1 MEERYLKHDLFER
14 VVHWVMALAVIVL
27 ILTGLNIRFPGF
39 LPWGDMNSSR
49 FFHFIAMYALIFSWL
64 AHIYHTVIAER
75 GEELFR
81 PSELKKIP
89 GVIKYYLFLVDEKP
103 VYLKYNP
110 LEKLMFNVIWV
121 LIFIQVATGLM
132 LYWPKGSMGITNALG
147 GLMAMR
153 MLHDFMTYVF
163 ISFII
168 VHVYLV
174 LAGDI
179 RALWGMF
186 HGYYFRRTDR
196 R

>member
-14 VVHWVMALAVIVL
+14 VTHWVMALSVIVL
-27 ILTGLNIRFPGF
+27 ILTGLNIRFPGC
-39 LPWGDMNSSR
+39 LPWADMNTSR

-75 GEELFR
+75 ATELFY

-89 GVIKYYLFLVDEKP
+89 GVVKYYLFISDEP
-103 VYLKYNP
+103 PRFLKYNP
-110 LEKLMFNVIWV
+110 MQKLMYNGIWV
-121 LIFIQVATGLM
+121 LIFIQVATGIL
-132 LYWPKGSMGITNALG
+132 LYWPKSFMGITNALG

-174 LAGDI
+174 LVGDI
-179 RALWGMF
+179 RGLWAMF
-186 HGYYFRRTDR
+186 HGYYFRRTGR
-196 R
+196 Q